1 MESKSNKDNFKNPQ
15 PWPSCNNLRNIL
27 RNMISKGTDITNFLN
42 TPGIGTEKLDGSN
55 VSIDYLPESNTFGP
69 IRSRR
74 LVIPNSILNSV
85 NLTSILDDTVKSKV
99 ISLWN
104 IICENLIN
112 FIDEP
117 VTNLIVFGEV
127 YISVLNYNYGEDHF
141 WKPFGFKL
149 VSESNP
155 TGKTFWLTQQVIE
168 LFSAVG
174 LTFPPV
180 IDQDTIGSIIRKYHH
195 KMMDSKIEGIFI
207 TPVDTTHFDYGIKYK
222 VGIMDDCPET
232 FIFFN
237 KKMSDLTD
245 EENRMLIEK
254 YDNDVINIL
263 RMVDQVF
270 FNHTKKKK
278 VIKGKD
284 INQEIL
290 IGMISEVVILS
301 ELSKISLP
309 SKEEFNLLEKS
320 DRKKLVSDICENIYQ
335 DIIISFRKEVPEE
348 DYIIKSKTKKFM
360 EKKIVGVT
368 SKIIYSRMR

>member
-1 MESKSNKDNFKNPQ
+1 MK
-15 PWPSCNNLRNIL
+15 
-27 RNMISKGTDITNFLN
+27 
-42 TPGIGTEKLDGSN
+42 
-55 VSIDYLPESNTFGP
+55 
-69 IRSRR
+69 
-74 LVIPNSILNSV
+74 
-85 NLTSILDDTVKSKV
+85 
-99 ISLWN
+99 
-104 IICENLIN
+104 
-112 FIDEP
+112 
-117 VTNLIVFGEV
+117 
-127 YISVLNYNYGEDHF
+127 
-141 WKPFGFKL
+141 
-149 VSESNP
+149 
-155 TGKTFWLTQQVIE
+155 

-245 EENRMLIEK
+245 EENRLLIEK
-254 YDNDVINIL
+254 YGNDVINIL
-263 RMVDQVF
+263 RMIDQVF

-320 DRKKLVSDICENIYQ
+320 DRNKLVSDICENIYQ

-348 DYIIKSKTKKFM
+348 DYIIKSKTKKM
-360 EKKIVGVT
+360 MDKRIIGIT
-368 SKIIYSRMR
+368 SKIIYSRMK